1 MAKAHVQALVVPEA
15 GGERFT
21 TSAGPFAAQDWCDV
35 GHLLLPPYSFYHFQN
50 PLGRNPYAM
59 VANSRSSIS
68 DSPTFQMS
76 LLDDL
81 GLMISFVRFRSGIIA
96 SDPRVSSDWSI
107 LGGKRLSSKLS
118 TACGIGSSFEVV
130 HS

>member
-1 MAKAHVQALVVPEA
+1 
-15 GGERFT
+15 
-21 TSAGPFAAQDWCDV
+21 
-35 GHLLLPPYSFYHFQN
+35 
-50 PLGRNPYAM
+50 M
-59 VANSRSSIS
+59 VADSRSSIS

-76 LLDDL
+76 LLDNL
-81 GLMISFVRFRSGIIA
+81 GLMISFVRFRSGTIA